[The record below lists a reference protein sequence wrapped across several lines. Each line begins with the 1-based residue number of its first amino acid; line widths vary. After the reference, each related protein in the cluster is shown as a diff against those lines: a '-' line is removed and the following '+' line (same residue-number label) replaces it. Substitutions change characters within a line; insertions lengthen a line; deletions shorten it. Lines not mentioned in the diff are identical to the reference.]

1 MHDKL
6 VHKLLILAG
15 TDIDSDDEFFDSEEW
30 EFSDQEKADA
40 LFIIEKLLTYVGR
53 SLNYEKSD
61 SIDPNYEQEI
71 RNNEYVELLKQVFH
85 LDLRAL
91 IRASLN
97 FLSSDTILQLTTI
110 KDVNMDDIINSM
122 LRFKPYAF
130 EYFKPT
136 REPYSY
142 ADYIQ
147 TSEETLQE
155 PVPSLVVKGASMT
168 EKSIFEELET
178 RDLNEAQRLLNELKR
193 YIEGI

>member
-15 TDIDSDDEFFDSEEW
+15 AEIDSDDEFFDSEEF
-30 EFSDQEKADA
+30 EFSDQEKEDA
-40 LFIIEKLLTYVGR
+40 LFIINKLLTYVKS
-53 SLNYEKSD
+53 SLTYQKSD

-71 RNNEYVELLKQVFH
+71 LNNEYVKLLNQVFH

-110 KDVNMDDIINSM
+110 KDVNMDATINSM
-122 LRFKPYAF
+122 LTFKPYASDYF
-130 EYFKPT
+130 EPT
-136 REPYSY
+136 RESYSY

-147 TSEETLQE
+147 NSKGTLQE

-168 EKSIFEELET
+168 EKTIFEKFEIRE
-178 RDLNEAQRLLNELKR
+178 LNEANDLLNDLKR
-193 YIEGI
+193 YIKPI

>member
-15 TDIDSDDEFFDSEEW
+15 ADIDSEDEFFDSEEF
-30 EFSDQEKADA
+30 EFSDQEKKDA

-53 SLNYEKSD
+53 SLTYQKSD
-61 SIDPNYEQEI
+61 SIDPKYVQEI
-71 RNNEYVELLKQVFH
+71 LNNEYVKLLNQVFH

-91 IRASLN
+91 IRASLD

-110 KDVNMDDIINSM
+110 KDVNMDATINS
-122 LRFKPYAF
+122 LLIFKPYAS
-130 EYFKPT
+130 EYFEST
-136 REPYSY
+136 RDSYSY

-147 TSEETLQE
+147 NSEETLQE

-168 EKSIFEELET
+168 EKTIFEKFEIRE
-178 RDLNEAQRLLNELKR
+178 LNEAQDLLNELKR